1 MSAQHIYDT
10 APLGA
15 LIRYSN
21 GEPQPPARFKR
32 KVRAWEHFNGV
43 GRLTQKQPGSAGRHY
58 VLPASI
64 TLHVGSYG
72 ENGCIVLELSRSF
85 HVGSDLTFTV
95 AELPPVGAARVVT
108 SWQEVDELRHL
119 ARDVAA
125 AEAWLR
131 EHQYSNARIEVC
143 ISDTGEFAPAMGAA
157 A

>member
-15 LIRYSN
+15 IIRYSN
-21 GEPQPPARFKR
+21 GEARPPERFKR
-32 KVRAWEHFNGV
+32 KLRKWEGSNGV
-43 GRLTQKQPGSAGRHY
+43 GRLIQKQPGSAGRNY

-64 TLHVGSYG
+64 TLHVGDYG
-72 ENGCIVLELSRSF
+72 EAGCIMLVVNHTF
-85 HVGSDLTFTV
+85 HIGSALTFSV
-95 AELPPVGAARVVT
+95 DQLPRVGAARVVT
-108 SWQEVDELRHL
+108 RWQDVDELRHL

-131 EHQYSNARIEVC
+131 EHHWSNARIEVC
-143 ISDTGEFAPAMGAA
+143 VSDTGDFAPAFGAA

>member
-32 KVRAWEHFNGV
+32 KVRAWERDNGI
-43 GRLTQKQPGSAGRHY
+43 GRLVQKQPGSAGRNY

-64 TLHVGSYG
+64 TLHVGNYG
-72 ENGCIVLELSRSF
+72 EAGCIVLVVNHTF
-85 HVGSDLTFTV
+85 HIGSGLTFTV

-108 SWQEVDELRHL
+108 SWQEVDELRHV

-131 EHQYSNARIEVC
+131 EHKYSNARIEVC
-143 ISDTGEFAPAMGAA
+143 ISDTGEFAPALGVAA
-157 A
+157 